1 MATFTDIVRKQRKS
15 GEGMG
20 SSLATAFSERAKERL
35 DPRNYLFNKK
45 GLLTALV
52 PGLKG
57 YQAGGKSAEKLKGGG
72 ESGGLGAGAESIL
85 NTIADRLTQLKSQFR
100 MVAKNSLVLPQ
111 MARDTNITRQNIQKL
126 VKLQGGEASNKA
138 DMFFKRSAER
148 ESQYENAMK
157 EGKPTSA
164 KEDGKKGDD
173 KEGFFKKIFKF
184 IMPIVTLLVN
194 AVKSVAASIVN
205 AIKGI
210 VEFTKNIPA
219 LTNGLGGLVRFLAP
233 GGALLLGLSALGAAI
248 WSIDKLSEMDIERAR
263 KDAEDKARK
272 EGKSESEIKRAGDEA
287 VERAKK
293 FQSNALSGAMD
304 DSALGAAIMNETGD
318 PEPTRITNPKQAGFY
333 SPVNQKA
340 LARSEVKQFLGKSS
354 ADYISSKEGFGGKAY
369 LDPPKNTKNRY
380 ALGYGHV
387 IQPHEVAQGYIQ
399 LSDNKKITVKGSG
412 GKDTTITKDEAK
424 VLLQSDLPKYEK
436 LAADPLGPEAWGK
449 LNQDQKTALISYAYN
464 TGSTQSLVNAGLKD
478 AIMKGNS
485 AKAAEIISTKGIKTS
500 DGKFSAGLEKRR
512 LSEGALF
519 AGGGDFSYQPNPPK
533 SMLQAPAPAAPPV
546 SPSSDAMGSQVFPL
560 KKERE
565 KVPEKA
571 APQNESSG
579 VTVNNIDSSTTSVAG
594 GSSGSGGILAS
605 VYNDALINLLLDRT
619 ISDKMFG

>member
-1 MATFTDIVRKQRKS
+1 MATFTDILRKQRKS
-15 GEGMG
+15 GAGIG

-35 DPRNYLFNKK
+35 DPRNYLFNRK
-45 GLLTALV
+45 GLATALF

-57 YQAGGKSAEKLKGGG
+57 YQSGGKSSEKLKGGG

-85 NTIADRLTQLKSQFR
+85 NTIADRLGQLKTQFK

-111 MARDTNITRQNIQKL
+111 MARDANITRQNIQKL
-126 VKLQGGEASNKA
+126 VKLQGGDASNKA
-138 DMFFKRSAER
+138 DMFFRRASER
-148 ESQYENAMK
+148 ESLYENAMK
-157 EGKPTSA
+157 EGKPSPT
-164 KEDGKKGDD
+164 KEEKKEGE

-184 IMPIVTLLVN
+184 IMPIVTLIIN
-194 AVKSVAASIVN
+194 AVKSAVSSILT

-219 LTNGLGGLVRFLAP
+219 LTSGLGSLVRFLAP

-248 WSIDKLSEMDIERAR
+248 WSIDKLMDMDIERAR

-293 FQSNALSGAMD
+293 FQSDALTNPMD
-304 DSALGAAIMNETGD
+304 DAALGAAITNEVGS
-318 PEPTRITNPKQAGFY
+318 PEPTRITNPKQAGYY

-354 ADYISSKEGFGGKAY
+354 ADYISSKEGFSGKAY

-380 ALGYGHV
+380 AIGYGHV
-387 IQPHEVAQGYIQ
+387 IQPHEISQGYIQ
-399 LSDNKKITVKGSG
+399 LADNKKVQVKGSG
-412 GKDTTITKDEAK
+412 GKDTTLTKDEAK

-436 LAADPLGPEAWGK
+436 LAADPLGPEAWSK

-464 TGSTQSLVNAGLKD
+464 TGSTQSLVDAGLKD
-478 AIMKGNS
+478 AVLKGNS

-500 DGKFSAGLEKRR
+500 DGKFNAGLEKRR

-519 AGGGDFSYQPNPPK
+519 AGGGDFSYQPSANKPMPDQNPK
-533 SMLQAPAPAAPPV
+533 SKPYPIQDRPEPV
-546 SPSSDAMGSQVFPL
+546 SKPYPNIPKVDDG
-560 KKERE
+560 KK
-565 KVPEKA
+565 
-571 APQNESSG
+571 SSG
-579 VTVNNIDSSTTSVAG
+579 VTINNVDSSTTSVGG
-594 GSSGSGGILAS
+594 GSSGSGGVVAS
-605 VYNDALINLLLDRT
+605 VYNNDIINLLLDRAT
-619 ISDKMFG
+619 NSDLRYG

>member
-1 MATFTDIVRKQRKS
+1 MATFTDILRKQRKS
-15 GEGMG
+15 GAGIG

-35 DPRNYLFNKK
+35 DPRNYLFNRK
-45 GLLTALV
+45 GLATALF

-57 YQAGGKSAEKLKGGG
+57 YQSGGKSSEKLKGGG

-85 NTIADRLTQLKSQFR
+85 NTIADRLGQLKTQFK

-111 MARDTNITRQNIQKL
+111 MARDANITRQNIQKL
-126 VKLQGGEASNKA
+126 VKLQGGDASNKA
-138 DMFFKRSAER
+138 DMFFRRASER
-148 ESQYENAMK
+148 ESLYENAMK
-157 EGKPTSA
+157 EGKPSPT
-164 KEDGKKGDD
+164 KEEKKEGE

-184 IMPIVTLLVN
+184 IMPIVTLIIN
-194 AVKSVAASIVN
+194 AVKSAVSSILT

-219 LTNGLGGLVRFLAP
+219 LTSGLGSLVRFLAP

-248 WSIDKLSEMDIERAR
+248 WSIDKLMDMDIERAR

-293 FQSNALSGAMD
+293 FQSDALTNPMD
-304 DSALGAAIMNETGD
+304 DAALGAAITNEVGS
-318 PEPTRITNPKQAGFY
+318 PEPTRITNPKQAGYY

-354 ADYISSKEGFGGKAY
+354 ADYISSKEGFSGKAY

-380 ALGYGHV
+380 AIGYGHV
-387 IQPHEVAQGYIQ
+387 IQPHEISQGYIQ
-399 LSDNKKITVKGSG
+399 LADNKKVQVKGSG
-412 GKDTTITKDEAK
+412 GKDTTLTKDEAK

-436 LAADPLGPEAWGK
+436 LAADPLGPEAWSK

-464 TGSTQSLVNAGLKD
+464 TGSTQSLVDAGLKD
-478 AIMKGNS
+478 AVLKGNS

-500 DGKFSAGLEKRR
+500 DGKFNAGLEKRR

-519 AGGGDFSYQPNPPK
+519 AGGGDFSYQPSANKPMPDQNPK
-533 SMLQAPAPAAPPV
+533 SKPYPIQDRPEPV
-546 SPSSDAMGSQVFPL
+546 SKPYPNIPKVDDG
-560 KKERE
+560 KK
-565 KVPEKA
+565 
-571 APQNESSG
+571 SSG
-579 VTVNNIDSSTTSVAG
+579 VTINNVDSSTTSVGG
-594 GSSGSGGILAS
+594 GSSGSGGVVAS
-605 VYNDALINLLLDRT
+605 VYNNDIINLLLDRET
-619 ISDKMFG
+619 NSDLRYG

>member
-1 MATFTDIVRKQRKS
+1 MATFTDILRKQRKS
-15 GEGMG
+15 GAGIG

-35 DPRNYLFNKK
+35 DPRNYLFNRK
-45 GLLTALV
+45 GLATALF

-57 YQAGGKSAEKLKGGG
+57 YQSGGKSSEKLKGGG

-85 NTIADRLTQLKSQFR
+85 NTIADRLGQLKTQFK

-111 MARDTNITRQNIQKL
+111 MARDANITRQNIQKL
-126 VKLQGGEASNKA
+126 VKLQGGDASNKA
-138 DMFFKRSAER
+138 DMFFRRASER
-148 ESQYENAMK
+148 ESLYENAMK
-157 EGKPTSA
+157 EGKPSPT
-164 KEDGKKGDD
+164 KEEKKEGE

-184 IMPIVTLLVN
+184 IMPIVTLIIN
-194 AVKSVAASIVN
+194 AVKSAVSSILT

-219 LTNGLGGLVRFLAP
+219 LTSGLGSLVRFLAP

-248 WSIDKLSEMDIERAR
+248 WSIDKLMDMDIERAR
-263 KDAEDKARK
+263 KDEEDKARK

-293 FQSNALSGAMD
+293 FQSDALTNPMD
-304 DSALGAAIMNETGD
+304 DAALGAAITNEVGS
-318 PEPTRITNPKQAGFY
+318 PEPTRITNPKQAGYY

-354 ADYISSKEGFGGKAY
+354 ADYISSKEGFSGKAY

-380 ALGYGHV
+380 AIGYGHV
-387 IQPHEVAQGYIQ
+387 IQPHEISQGYIQ
-399 LSDNKKITVKGSG
+399 LADNKKVQVKGSG
-412 GKDTTITKDEAK
+412 GKDTTLTKDEAK

-436 LAADPLGPEAWGK
+436 LAADPLGPEAWSK

-464 TGSTQSLVNAGLKD
+464 TGSTQSLVDAGLKD
-478 AIMKGNS
+478 AVLKGNS

-500 DGKFSAGLEKRR
+500 DGKFNAGLEKRI

-519 AGGGDFSYQPNPPK
+519 A
-533 SMLQAPAPAAPPV
+533 
-546 SPSSDAMGSQVFPL
+546 
-560 KKERE
+560 
-565 KVPEKA
+565 
-571 APQNESSG
+571 
-579 VTVNNIDSSTTSVAG
+579 
-594 GSSGSGGILAS
+594 
-605 VYNDALINLLLDRT
+605 
-619 ISDKMFG
+619 

>member
-1 MATFTDIVRKQRKS
+1 MATFTDILRKQRKS
-15 GEGMG
+15 GAGIG

-35 DPRNYLFNKK
+35 DPRNYLFNRK
-45 GLLTALV
+45 GLATALF

-57 YQAGGKSAEKLKGGG
+57 YQSGGKSSEKLKGGG

-85 NTIADRLTQLKSQFR
+85 NTIADRLGQLKTQFK

-111 MARDTNITRQNIQKL
+111 MARDANITRQNIQKL
-126 VKLQGGEASNKA
+126 VKLQGGDASNKA
-138 DMFFKRSAER
+138 DMFFRRASER
-148 ESQYENAMK
+148 ESLYENAMK
-157 EGKPTSA
+157 EGKPSPT
-164 KEDGKKGDD
+164 KEEKKEGE

-184 IMPIVTLLVN
+184 IMPIVTLIIN
-194 AVKSVAASIVN
+194 AVKLAVSSILT

-219 LTNGLGGLVRFLAP
+219 LTSGLGSLVRFLAP

-248 WSIDKLSEMDIERAR
+248 WSIDKLMDMDIERAR

-293 FQSNALSGAMD
+293 FQSDALTNPMD
-304 DSALGAAIMNETGD
+304 DAALGAAITNEVGS
-318 PEPTRITNPKQAGFY
+318 PEPTRITNPKQAGYY

-354 ADYISSKEGFGGKAY
+354 ADYISSKEGFSGKAY

-380 ALGYGHV
+380 AIGYGHV
-387 IQPHEVAQGYIQ
+387 IQPHEISQGYIQ
-399 LSDNKKITVKGSG
+399 LADNKKVQVKGSG
-412 GKDTTITKDEAK
+412 GKDTTLTKDEAK

-436 LAADPLGPEAWGK
+436 LAADPLGPEAWSK

-464 TGSTQSLVNAGLKD
+464 TGSTQSLVDAGLKD
-478 AIMKGNS
+478 AVLKGNS

-500 DGKFSAGLEKRR
+500 DGKFNAGLEKRR

-519 AGGGDFSYQPNPPK
+519 AGGGDFSYQPSANKPMPDQNPK
-533 SMLQAPAPAAPPV
+533 SKPYPIQDRPEPV
-546 SPSSDAMGSQVFPL
+546 SKPYPNIPKVDDG
-560 KKERE
+560 KK
-565 KVPEKA
+565 
-571 APQNESSG
+571 SSG
-579 VTVNNIDSSTTSVAG
+579 VTINNVDSSTTSVGG
-594 GSSGSGGILAS
+594 GSSGSGGVVAS
-605 VYNDALINLLLDRT
+605 VYNNDIINLLLDRAT
-619 ISDKMFG
+619 NSDLRYG

>member
-15 GEGMG
+15 GEGIG

-45 GLLTALV
+45 GLLTALM

-126 VKLQGGEASNKA
+126 VKLQGGDASNKA

-164 KEDGKKGDD
+164 KEDGKKADD

-184 IMPIVTLLVN
+184 IMPIVGILVK
-194 AVKSVAASIVN
+194 AIKSVAASIVN

-318 PEPTRITNPKQAGFY
+318 PEPTRITNPKQSGFY

-340 LARSEVKQFLGKSS
+340 MARSEVKQFLGKSS

-369 LDPPKNTKNRY
+369 LDPPNNTKNQY
-380 ALGYGHV
+380 SIGHGHL

-412 GKDTTITKDEAK
+412 GKDTTITKEEAK

-478 AIMKGNS
+478 AIMKGES
-485 AKAAEIISTKGIKTS
+485 ARAAEIISTKGIRTV
-500 DGKFSAGLEKRR
+500 DGKIHAGLEKRR

-533 SMLQAPAPAAPPV
+533 SMLQAPAAPPV
-546 SPSSDAMGSQVFPL
+546 SPSSGAMGSQAFPL

-571 APQNESSG
+571 APKDKSSG

-619 ISDKMFG
+619 ISDKMI

>member
-1 MATFTDIVRKQRKS
+1 MATFTDILRKQRKS
-15 GEGMG
+15 GAGIG

-35 DPRNYLFNKK
+35 DPRNYLFNRK
-45 GLLTALV
+45 GLATALF

-57 YQAGGKSAEKLKGGG
+57 YQAGGKSSEKLKGGG

-85 NTIADRLTQLKSQFR
+85 NTIADRLGQLKTQFK

-111 MARDTNITRQNIQKL
+111 MARDANITRQNIQKL
-126 VKLQGGEASNKA
+126 VKLQGGDASNKA
-138 DMFFKRSAER
+138 DMFFRRASER
-148 ESQYENAMK
+148 ESLYENAMK
-157 EGKPTSA
+157 EGKPSPT
-164 KEDGKKGDD
+164 KEEKKEGE

-184 IMPIVTLLVN
+184 IMPIVTLIIN
-194 AVKSVAASIVN
+194 AVKSAVSSILT

-219 LTNGLGGLVRFLAP
+219 LTSGLGSLVRFLAP

-248 WSIDKLSEMDIERAR
+248 WSIDKLMDMDIERAR

-293 FQSNALSGAMD
+293 FQSDALTNPMD
-304 DSALGAAIMNETGD
+304 DAALGAAITNEIGS
-318 PEPTRITNPKQAGFY
+318 PEPTRITNPKQAGYY

-354 ADYISSKEGFGGKAY
+354 ADYISSKEGFSGKAY

-380 ALGYGHV
+380 AIGYGHV
-387 IQPHEVAQGYIQ
+387 IQPHEISQGYIQ
-399 LSDNKKITVKGSG
+399 LADNKKVQVKGSG
-412 GKDTTITKDEAK
+412 GKDTTLTKDEAK

-436 LAADPLGPEAWGK
+436 LAADPLGPEAWSK

-478 AIMKGNS
+478 AVLKGNS

-500 DGKFSAGLEKRR
+500 DGKFNPGLEKRR

-519 AGGGDFSYQPNPPK
+519 AGGGDFSYQPSANKPMPDQNPK
-533 SMLQAPAPAAPPV
+533 SKPYPIQDRPEPV
-546 SPSSDAMGSQVFPL
+546 SKPYPNIPKVDDG
-560 KKERE
+560 KK
-565 KVPEKA
+565 
-571 APQNESSG
+571 SSG
-579 VTVNNIDSSTTSVAG
+579 VTYNNVDNSTTSVAG
-594 GSSGSGGILAS
+594 GSSGSGGVVAS
-605 VYNDALINLLLDRT
+605 VYNNDIINLLLDRAT
-619 ISDKMFG
+619 NSDLRYG